1 MTNKNDLVS
10 FREPQKYEE
19 QKRKVSII
27 SVPKKQSEK
36 VPSNWHEL
44 KLKRIEIQKSKEPKS
59 TLISITEP
67 HACEEKRMVL
77 IKPPERELKDPTV
90 KECELESNNLL
101 DFQKRNLNFSE
112 SRLFR
117 AFSKDYQY
125 VEYPKDSLKMTTN
138 TPKIEWGIN
147 KKSCMNVFYRY
158 REVKMVTIVDF

>member
-1 MTNKNDLVS
+1 MTNKNDLAR
-10 FREPQKYEE
+10 FKEPLKYEE
-19 QKRKVSII
+19 EKRKVSIK
-27 SVPKKQSEK
+27 SVSKKQLEK

-44 KLKRIEIQKSKEPKS
+44 NLKRLKAQKSKEPR
-59 TLISITEP
+59 TLLSVTEP

-77 IKPPERELKDPTV
+77 IKPSQREIKDPVV
-90 KECELESNNLL
+90 KECELQSNELL
-101 DFQKRNLNFSE
+101 DFQKRNPNFSE

-125 VEYPKDSLKMTTN
+125 VEYPKDSVKVTTS
-138 TPKIEWGIN
+138 TPKIEWGMN